1 MAKTSGNRS
10 SGIRNVG
17 KGGRQSGGQ
26 SKSRGSGGLPSKTG
40 NRSGGGRTNAPP
52 KGK

>member
-10 SGIRNVG
+10 GGTRSAG

-40 NRSGGGRTNAPP
+40 NPSGGGRTNAPP
-52 KGK
+52 KSK